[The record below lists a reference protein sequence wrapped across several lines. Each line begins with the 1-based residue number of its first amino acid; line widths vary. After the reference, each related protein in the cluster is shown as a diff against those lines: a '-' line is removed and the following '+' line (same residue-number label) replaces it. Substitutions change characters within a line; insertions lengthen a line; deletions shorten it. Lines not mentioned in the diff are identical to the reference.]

1 MARKPLVIGSGN
13 VRSELTSADALEVP
27 GAIELPGVEV
37 VTLSSNASDYALPST
52 ASALLID
59 CDTAAVEIAG
69 MQGGAQGRE
78 VVIALRQ
85 TSAHSLTLKARTG
98 PTGANWFATDV
109 DTVLAPGEGST
120 WRWMDPGSP
129 GNPGWRLTGLGK
141 VPGSLAGYAT
151 EAYADSAA
159 ADALSDALA
168 ADITYTD
175 VGIVV
180 TGGAKGGI
188 ALEVGEPWSEVSGLS
203 PAAYNDTT
211 APANWRLWVYP
222 VPPSS
227 SAFTLDVRVCGFTG
241 GSAVVPDSGDSIVAS
256 APPTITGNASDVT
269 AAGSPSTWTGSIAKG
284 DMITVLPTTNSAAV
298 EWFCLFI
305 PARRAL

>member
-1 MARKPLVIGSGN
+1 MGGFVHGQPLIAGQSFEARQSVVLSG
-13 VRSELTSADALEVP
+13 VAA
-27 GAIELPGVEV
+27 
-37 VTLSSNASDYALPST
+37 VTLSSNQTDYALSAT
-52 ASALLID
+52 ASSLLIN
-59 CDTAAVEIAG
+59 CDTANVEIAG

-129 GNPGWRLTGLGK
+129 GSPGWRLTGLGK

-151 EAYADSAA
+151 EAYADAAA
-159 ADALSDALA
+159 ADALADALA

-180 TGGAKGGI
+180 TGGAKGGL
-188 ALEVGEPWSEVSGLS
+188 ALEVGESWSEVSGIS
-203 PAAYNDTT
+203 PAAYNSTT
-211 APANWRLWVYP
+211 APADWRLWVYP
-222 VPPSS
+222 VPASS

-256 APPTITGNASDVT
+256 APPTIAGNASDVT

-284 DMITVLPTTNSAAV
+284 DMITILPTTNSAAV

>member
-13 VRSELTSADALEVP
+13 VRAELTSADALEVP

-59 CDTAAVEIAG
+59 CDTAAVEISG

-129 GNPGWRLTGLGK
+129 GNPGWRLVGLGK

-159 ADALSDALA
+159 AGALAAALA
-168 ADITYTD
+168 ADPTTIDVPITFGAGS
-175 VGIVV
+175 VNGAPLPL
-180 TGGAKGGI
+180 GNSEAKGI
-188 ALEVGEPWSEVSGLS
+188 AQFSYTLTG
-203 PAAYNDTT
+203 
-211 APANWRLWVYP
+211 WRLWVYP
-222 VPPSS
+222 AVSSGTFELDIRAAATGAWPPY
-227 SAFTLDVRVCGFTG
+227 
-241 GSAVVPDSGDSIVAS
+241 SGDSIVGGTGPNISTGVEEDGDTS
-256 APPTITGNASDVT
+256 AWASDTLT
-269 AAGSPSTWTGSIAKG
+269 AG
-284 DMITVLPTTNSAAV
+284 DAV
-298 EWFCLFI
+298 ECVVVTNTAGVRKYVL
-305 PARRAL
+305 ALEATRPL

>member
-27 GAIELPGVEV
+27 GAIELPGVSV

-129 GNPGWRLTGLGK
+129 GNPGWRLVGLGK

-159 ADALSDALA
+159 AGALAAALA
-168 ADITYTD
+168 ADPTTIDAPVTFGAGSKSGAAIPNNTADAGGVAMYEYTLGD
-175 VGIVV
+175 WTLEVHPAVSTGTFALDIRRAASGAWPPDGSDSICGGSFPTISTGVEATGDASGFSDNVLDPGDAVDCVV
-180 TGGAKGGI
+180 TTNTAGVRWFRLAF
-188 ALEVGEPWSEVSGLS
+188 
-203 PAAYNDTT
+203 AATR
-211 APANWRLWVYP
+211 P
-222 VPPSS
+222 
-227 SAFTLDVRVCGFTG
+227 
-241 GSAVVPDSGDSIVAS
+241 I
-256 APPTITGNASDVT
+256 
-269 AAGSPSTWTGSIAKG
+269 
-284 DMITVLPTTNSAAV
+284 
-298 EWFCLFI
+298 
-305 PARRAL
+305 